1 MKEIYLAGGCF
12 WGVEEYLSR
21 IEGVIDTNVGYANGT
36 KENPSYEQVCTGTTG
51 HTETTLIKYDENI
64 LSLEEL
70 LNSFWK
76 IINPT
81 LLNRQG
87 PDIGNQ
93 YRTGI
98 YYTDESDLN
107 VINKT
112 LKEQQEK
119 YDSPIVTEIMPIN
132 TYYNAEEYHQDYLKK
147 NPGGYCHIDL
157 NA

>member
-21 IEGVIDTNVGYANGT
+21 INGVIDTNVGYANGT
-36 KENPSYEQVCTGTTG
+36 KENPSYEQVCSGTTG

-64 LSLEEL
+64 ISLEEL
-70 LNSFWK
+70 LTNYWK

-81 LLNRQG
+81 MLNRQG
-87 PDIGNQ
+87 PDIGSQ

-98 YYTDESDLN
+98 YYTDDSDLDA
-107 VINKT
+107 INKT
-112 LKEQQEK
+112 LKIQQEK
-119 YDSPIVTEIMPIN
+119 YDSEIVTEIMPLN
-132 TYYNAEEYHQDYLKK
+132 TYYDAEEYHQDYLKK